1 MSNKCWAQLHKCKN
15 LLLIGIHEEFW
26 GFGLLV

>member
-1 MSNKCWAQLHKCKN
+1 MSNKCWAQLHKYKN
-15 LLLIGIHEEFW
+15 VLLIDIHEESL